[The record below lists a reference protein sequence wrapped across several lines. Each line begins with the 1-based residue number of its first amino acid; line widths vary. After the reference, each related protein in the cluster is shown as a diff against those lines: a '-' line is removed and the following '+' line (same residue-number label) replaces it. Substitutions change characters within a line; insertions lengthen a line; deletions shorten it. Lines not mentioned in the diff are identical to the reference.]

1 MNQANKLLLMLPAAA
16 LLAACNPSA
25 APETAL
31 VDVAQAA
38 ARQTDRVSVEELAGW
53 IIEGRQDFEI
63 VDVRSATDFDSGH
76 IGEARNVPVAAIVND
91 ETLASLPSGR
101 KIVVYSNG
109 SENGAK
115 AATLLRVAGYD
126 AHVVTGGYNAW
137 NRRILNPDIP
147 AAEFDGES
155 LESIEQ
161 RAYACYFVGNR
172 GAATAER
179 PKVEFVPP
187 VFTGEEAE
195 DLQPLPP
202 AGEES
207 PTWIGPPCPEKQ

>member
-1 MNQANKLLLMLPAAA
+1 MIERLIRWSVANRQLVLIAAA

-25 APETAL
+25 APETSL

-76 IGEARNVPVAAIVND
+76 IGEARNVPVAAIVSD
-91 ETLASLPSGR
+91 ETLASLPTDR

-115 AATLLRVAGYD
+115 AATLLRVAGFD

-137 NRRILNPDIP
+137 M
-147 AAEFDGES
+147 
-155 LESIEQ
+155 
-161 RAYACYFVGNR
+161 
-172 GAATAER
+172 TAG
-179 PKVEFVPP
+179 KP
-187 VFTGEEAE
+187 V
-195 DLQPLPP
+195 QN
-202 AGEES
+202 
-207 PTWIGPPCPEKQ
+207 